1 MPWEHIIYAALIG
14 WGVAALLGRRPIKI
28 IPGDGWP
35 DGYCPPCG
43 VVIGA
48 IGGWVMVQLTGDAL
62 GHDIISMTLEAAA
75 GGLFAAS
82 AYNVASGALGK
93 RAPNRAAP

>member
-35 DGYCPPCG
+35 DGYCPPCA

-62 GHDIISMTLEAAA
+62 GHDILSMTLEAAA
-75 GGLFAAS
+75 GGAFAAS
-82 AYNVASGALGK
+82 AYNVASGAFGK
-93 RAPNRAAP
+93 RAPNRVSP